1 MTKCDSMKGNDVNHG
16 SEKPETQ
23 NMSSNLPVVGLNDN
37 LDFMGRQ
44 LHVQT
49 EFIELPVARISTQ
62 VFCSGRVLLSKKS
75 ECPPGIRESH
85 DTLKL
90 QQIMNTQHH
99 QVIREIADKQARVLG
114 SH

>member
-1 MTKCDSMKGNDVNHG
+1 MKGNDVTHG
-16 SEKPETQ
+16 SPKGEQ
-23 NMSSNLPVVGLNDN
+23 IGVSFNLPVVGLNDN

-49 EFIELPVARISTQ
+49 EYIELPEPRISTQ
-62 VFCSGRVLLSKKS
+62 VFCSGRVMLSKKS
-75 ECPPGIRESH
+75 ECPRGIRDSH
-85 DTLKL
+85 DTQKL

-99 QVIREIADKQARVLG
+99 QVLREIAQKQARILG